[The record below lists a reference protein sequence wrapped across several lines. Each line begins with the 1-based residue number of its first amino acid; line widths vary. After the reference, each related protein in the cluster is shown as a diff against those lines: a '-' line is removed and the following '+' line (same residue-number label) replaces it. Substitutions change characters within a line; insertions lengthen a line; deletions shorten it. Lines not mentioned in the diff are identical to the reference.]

1 MWWFRRP
8 SKGARRRKSLEIAIG
23 FGSNRFMGV
32 IRIFSAGS
40 RSRKHGPLLA
50 LAVTAFASML
60 VAPCAWAQALAPD
73 LPSVP
78 AVELPNIPTL
88 KEYANPKA
96 PGNNPLTNE
105 PELVLSAK
113 LSEDGETIG
122 RGLVWRVF
130 SPEPG
135 GDGKLALLA
144 TAKGG
149 TTSFNLAPGSYLVHV
164 AFGRAGATKRITM
177 TRAKRT
183 ETMIL
188 DAGGV
193 KLNAVLSGGA
203 RIPPDQLRF
212 SIYENHEDASG
223 ERALI
228 IPDVKPDTVVR
239 LNTGTYQIV
248 SNYGTANAVI
258 RADIRVEAGKITEA
272 NVEHRAAQLTL
283 KLVREAGG
291 EALADTAWSVLTTSG
306 DIVRESVGAFASI
319 VLAEGEYIIIA
330 KNKDRIYQRDF
341 KVVAG
346 HNQDVEVV
354 ASEGASAATT
364 TDQPAG
370 GDEPLD

>member
-1 MWWFRRP
+1 M
-8 SKGARRRKSLEIAIG
+8 GRKP
-23 FGSNRFMGV
+23 RK
-32 IRIFSAGS
+32 
-40 RSRKHGPLLA
+40 RSRLRAAMAFAGLLA
-50 LAVTAFASML
+50 TA
-60 VAPCAWAQALAPD
+60 PGAWGQALAPD
-73 LPSVP
+73 LPQAP
-78 AVELPNIPTL
+78 AVELPSIPNL

-96 PGNNPLTNE
+96 PANNPLANE

-113 LSEDGETIG
+113 LSEQADTIG

-135 GDGKLALLA
+135 DDGKLALLA

-193 KLNAVLSGGA
+193 KLNAVLSGGG

-212 SIYENHEDASG
+212 SIYEDHEDSNG

-228 IPDVKPDTVVR
+228 IPDVKPDSVVR
-239 LNTGTYQIV
+239 LNAGTYQIV

-319 VLAEGEYIIIA
+319 VLAEGEYVIIA

-346 HNQDVEVV
+346 RNQDVEVL
-354 ASEGASAATT
+354 AKDGASTAAVA
-364 TDQPAG
+364 DQPAG
-370 GDEPLD
+370 GEEPLD

>member
-1 MWWFRRP
+1 MWGFQRS
-8 SKGARRRKSLEIAIG
+8 SKGSTLRKSLEIAIG

-32 IRIFSAGS
+32 FQFISSGG
-40 RSRKHGPLLA
+40 KPLKCGLLFAA
-50 LAVTAFASML
+50 LAFSSISGAS
-60 VAPCAWAQALAPD
+60 AQALAPD
-73 LPSVP
+73 LPDVP
-78 AVELPNIPTL
+78 ALDIPNIPNL
-88 KEYANPKA
+88 KGYANPKA
-96 PGNNPLTNE
+96 PENNPFANE

-113 LSEDGETIG
+113 LSDNGQAIP

-193 KLNAVLSGGA
+193 KLNATLSGGG

-212 SIYENHEDASG
+212 SIYEDHADQSG

-228 IPDVKPDTVVR
+228 IPDVKPDSVVR

-258 RADIRVEAGKITEA
+258 RSDIRVEAGKITEA
-272 NVEHRAAQLTL
+272 NVEHRAALLTM
-283 KLVREAGG
+283 KLVRESGG

-319 VLAEGEYIIIA
+319 VLAEGEYVIIA

-346 HNQDVEVV
+346 RNQDVEVI
-354 ASEGASAATT
+354 ASEAASSPAATN
-364 TDQPAG
+364 QPAEG
-370 GDEPLD
+370 EEPLD

>member
-1 MWWFRRP
+1 MGVMQIFSMG
-8 SKGARRRKSLEIAIG
+8 SKSRKRRR
-23 FGSNRFMGV
+23 
-32 IRIFSAGS
+32 
-40 RSRKHGPLLA
+40 LLA
-50 LAVTAFASML
+50 AIAFAGL
-60 VAPCAWAQALAPD
+60 LAAPAAWAQALAPD
-73 LPSVP
+73 LPQAP
-78 AVELPNIPTL
+78 AVELPNIPNL

-96 PGNNPLTNE
+96 PENNPLANE

-113 LSEDGETIG
+113 LSEEGDTIG

-135 GDGKLALLA
+135 DDGKLALLA

-177 TRAKRT
+177 TRAKRA

-193 KLNAVLSGGA
+193 KLNAVLSGGG

-212 SIYENHEDASG
+212 SIYEDHEDASG

-258 RADIRVEAGKITEA
+258 RSDIRVEAGKITEA

-346 HNQDVEVV
+346 RNQDVEVV
-354 ASEGASAATT
+354 ATEGASAATT

-370 GDEPLD
+370 GEEPLD

>member
-1 MWWFRRP
+1 M
-8 SKGARRRKSLEIAIG
+8 GAFQI
-23 FGSNRFMGV
+23 N
-32 IRIFSAGS
+32 SAGS
-40 RSRKHGPLLA
+40 KPRKCRQLLA
-50 LAVTAFASML
+50 AMAFAGL
-60 VAPCAWAQALAPD
+60 LAAPPGVWAQALAPD
-73 LPSVP
+73 LPSTP
-78 AVELPNIPTL
+78 TVELPSIPNL
-88 KEYANPKA
+88 NEYANPKA
-96 PGNNPLTNE
+96 PANSPIANE

-113 LSEDGETIG
+113 LSEEGDPIG

-130 SPEPG
+130 SPEASD
-135 GDGKLALLA
+135 DGKLALLA
-144 TAKGG
+144 TSKGG

-177 TRAKRT
+177 TRAKRS

-193 KLNAVLSGGA
+193 KLNAVLSGGG

-212 SIYENHEDASG
+212 SIYEDHEDSNG

-228 IPDVKPDTVVR
+228 IPDVKPDSVVR

-258 RADIRVEAGKITEA
+258 RSDIRVEAGKITEA

-283 KLVREAGG
+283 KLVRETGG
-291 EALADTAWSVLTTSG
+291 EAMADTAWSVLTTSG

-319 VLAEGEYIIIA
+319 VLAEGEYVIIA

-346 HNQDVEVV
+346 QNQDVEVL
-354 ASEGASAATT
+354 AKDGASTAATAN
-364 TDQPAG
+364 QPADG
-370 GDEPLD
+370 EEPLD

>member
-1 MWWFRRP
+1 MGAFQFISVD
-8 SKGARRRKSLEIAIG
+8 SKVRIGRQMLAATVLVNLTVMAPEAR
-23 FGSNRFMGV
+23 
-32 IRIFSAGS
+32 
-40 RSRKHGPLLA
+40 
-50 LAVTAFASML
+50 
-60 VAPCAWAQALAPD
+60 AQALAPD
-73 LPSVP
+73 FPQTP
-78 AVELPNIPTL
+78 AVELPTIPNL
-88 KEYANPKA
+88 NEYANPKA
-96 PGNNPLTNE
+96 PANSPIISE

-113 LSEDGETIG
+113 LSEESDPIE

-130 SPEPG
+130 SPEAG
-135 GDGKLALLA
+135 DDGKLALLA

-177 TRAKRT
+177 TRAKRS

-193 KLNAVLSGGA
+193 KLNAVLSGGG
-203 RIPPDQLRF
+203 RIPPDQLQF
-212 SIYENHEDASG
+212 SIYEDHEDSNG

-228 IPDVKPDTVVR
+228 IPDVKPDSVVR

-258 RADIRVEAGKITEA
+258 RADIRVEAGKLTEA

-283 KLVREAGG
+283 KLVRETGG
-291 EALADTAWSVLTTSG
+291 EAMADTAWSVLTTSG

-319 VLAEGEYIIIA
+319 VLAEGEYVIIA

-346 HNQDVEVV
+346 QNQDVEVL
-354 ASEGASAATT
+354 AKDGASTAAIA
-364 TDQPAG
+364 DQPAG
-370 GDEPLD
+370 GEEPLD

>member
-1 MWWFRRP
+1 M
-8 SKGARRRKSLEIAIG
+8 GADNQFPATAKSFKRAQ
-23 FGSNRFMGV
+23 
-32 IRIFSAGS
+32 IR
-40 RSRKHGPLLA
+40 LA
-50 LAVTAFASML
+50 LT
-60 VAPCAWAQALAPD
+60 CAGLIVHIAAAGAQSLAPD
-73 LPSVP
+73 LPATP
-78 AVELPNIPTL
+78 TVELPTIPNL
-88 KEYANPKA
+88 HEYANPKA
-96 PGNNPLTNE
+96 PANNPLANE

-113 LSEDGETIG
+113 LSEDGSAIG

-135 GDGKLALLA
+135 DDGKLALLA

-177 TRAKRT
+177 TRSKRS

-203 RIPPDQLRF
+203 KIPPDQLRF
-212 SIYENHEDASG
+212 SIYEDHEDSTG

-239 LNTGTYQIV
+239 LNAGTYQIV

-258 RADIRVEAGKITEA
+258 RSDIRVEAGKITEA

-283 KLVREAGG
+283 KLVRETGG

-319 VLAEGEYIIIA
+319 VLAEGDYVIIA
-330 KNKDRIYQRDF
+330 KNKDKIYQRDF

-346 HNQDVEVV
+346 RNQDVEVV
-354 ASEGASAATT
+354 AAEGAGTATSAG
-364 TDQPAG
+364 QPAEG
-370 GDEPLD
+370 EEPLE

>member
-1 MWWFRRP
+1 M
-8 SKGARRRKSLEIAIG
+8 GAANNSRVGRKAFKCGHVRIAML
-23 FGSNRFMGV
+23 F
-32 IRIFSAGS
+32 AG
-40 RSRKHGPLLA
+40 LA
-50 LAVTAFASML
+50 INVPGAL
-60 VAPCAWAQALAPD
+60 AQALAPD
-73 LPSVP
+73 LPQTP
-78 AVELPNIPTL
+78 TVELPTIPNL
-88 KEYANPKA
+88 REYANPKA
-96 PGNNPLTNE
+96 PANNPLANE
-105 PELVLSAK
+105 PELMLSAK
-113 LSEDGETIG
+113 LSDDGGAIS

-130 SPEPG
+130 APEPG
-135 GDGKLALLA
+135 ADGKLALLA

-177 TRAKRT
+177 TRAKRS

-193 KLNAVLSGGA
+193 KLNAVLSGGG

-212 SIYENHEDASG
+212 SIYEDHEDSNG

-283 KLVREAGG
+283 KLVREQGG

-319 VLAEGEYIIIA
+319 VLAEGDYVIIA
-330 KNKDRIYQRDF
+330 KNKDKIYQRDF

-346 HNQDVEVV
+346 RNQDVEVV
-354 ASEGASAATT
+354 ASEGAATATSAS
-364 TDQPAG
+364 QPADG
-370 GDEPLD
+370 EEPLD

>member
-1 MWWFRRP
+1 MGKFFNQQ
-8 SKGARRRKSLEIAIG
+8 AAIG
-23 FGSNRFMGV
+23 SGKHRQLLVALAMSLLAPANLF
-32 IRIFSAGS
+32 AGS
-40 RSRKHGPLLA
+40 
-50 LAVTAFASML
+50 
-60 VAPCAWAQALAPD
+60 APAQSLAPE
-73 LPSVP
+73 VKMP
-78 AVELPNIPTL
+78 AIPAIN
-88 KEYANPKA
+88 EYANPKA
-96 PGNNPLTNE
+96 PANNPIANE

-113 LSEDGETIG
+113 LAENGENIG
-122 RGLVWRVF
+122 RGLVWRIF
-130 SPEPG
+130 SPEPDP
-135 GDGKLALLA
+135 DGKLQLLA
-144 TAKGG
+144 TSKGG

-177 TRAKRT
+177 TRAKRN

-193 KLNAVLSGGA
+193 KLNAVLSGGG
-203 RIPPDQLRF
+203 RIPQDQLRF
-212 SIYENHEDASG
+212 SIYEDHEDATG

-228 IPDVKPDTVVR
+228 IPDVKPESVVR
-239 LNTGTYQIV
+239 LNAGTYQIV

-272 NVEHRAAQLTL
+272 NVEHRAAQLTM
-283 KLVREAGG
+283 KLVRENGG

-330 KNKDRIYQRDF
+330 KNKDKIYQRDF

-346 HNQDVEVV
+346 RNQDVEVL
-354 ASEGASAATT
+354 ATGGASAASTAN
-364 TDQPAG
+364 QPVG

>member
-1 MWWFRRP
+1 MGKFFNQQ
-8 SKGARRRKSLEIAIG
+8 AAIG
-23 FGSNRFMGV
+23 PGKHRQLLVALAMSLLAPANLF
-32 IRIFSAGS
+32 AGS
-40 RSRKHGPLLA
+40 
-50 LAVTAFASML
+50 AS
-60 VAPCAWAQALAPD
+60 AQSLAPE
-73 LPSVP
+73 VKMP
-78 AVELPNIPTL
+78 AIPAIN
-88 KEYANPKA
+88 EYANPKA
-96 PGNNPLTNE
+96 PANNPIANE

-113 LSEDGETIG
+113 LAENGENIG
-122 RGLVWRVF
+122 RGLVWRIF
-130 SPEPG
+130 SPEPDP
-135 GDGKLALLA
+135 DGKLQLLA
-144 TAKGG
+144 TSKGG

-177 TRAKRT
+177 TRAKRN

-193 KLNAVLSGGA
+193 KLNAVLSGGG
-203 RIPPDQLRF
+203 RIPQDQLRF
-212 SIYENHEDASG
+212 SIYEDHEDATG

-228 IPDVKPDTVVR
+228 IPDVKPESVVR
-239 LNTGTYQIV
+239 LNAGTYQIV

-272 NVEHRAAQLTL
+272 NVEHRAAQLTM
-283 KLVREAGG
+283 KLVRENGG

-330 KNKDRIYQRDF
+330 KNKDKIYQRDF

-346 HNQDVEVV
+346 RNQDVEVL
-354 ASEGASAATT
+354 ATGGASAASTAN
-364 TDQPAG
+364 QPVG

>member
-1 MWWFRRP
+1 MGKFFNQQ
-8 SKGARRRKSLEIAIG
+8 AAIG
-23 FGSNRFMGV
+23 SGKHRQLLVALAMSLLAPANLF
-32 IRIFSAGS
+32 AGS
-40 RSRKHGPLLA
+40 
-50 LAVTAFASML
+50 
-60 VAPCAWAQALAPD
+60 APAQSLAPEVKM
-73 LPSVP
+73 PTIP
-78 AVELPNIPTL
+78 AIN
-88 KEYANPKA
+88 EYANPKA
-96 PGNNPLTNE
+96 PANNPIANE

-113 LSEDGETIG
+113 LAENGENIG
-122 RGLVWRVF
+122 RGLVWRIF
-130 SPEPG
+130 SPEPDP
-135 GDGKLALLA
+135 DGKLQLLA
-144 TAKGG
+144 TSKGG

-177 TRAKRT
+177 TRAKRN

-193 KLNAVLSGGA
+193 KLNAVLSGGG
-203 RIPPDQLRF
+203 RIPQDQLRF
-212 SIYENHEDASG
+212 SIYEDHEDATG

-228 IPDVKPDTVVR
+228 IPDVKPESVVR
-239 LNTGTYQIV
+239 LNAGTYQIV

-272 NVEHRAAQLTL
+272 NVEHRAAQLTM
-283 KLVREAGG
+283 KLVRENGG

-330 KNKDRIYQRDF
+330 KNKDKIYQRDF

-346 HNQDVEVV
+346 RNQDVEVL
-354 ASEGASAATT
+354 ATGGASAASTAN
-364 TDQPAG
+364 QPVG

>member
-1 MWWFRRP
+1 
-8 SKGARRRKSLEIAIG
+8 
-23 FGSNRFMGV
+23 MGV
-32 IRIFSAGS
+32 IQSFSMGGKPRKRERLRAAMAFAG
-40 RSRKHGPLLA
+40 LLA
-50 LAVTAFASML
+50 TISG
-60 VAPCAWAQALAPD
+60 AWGQALAPD
-73 LPSVP
+73 LPQAP
-78 AVELPNIPTL
+78 AVELPSIPNL

-96 PGNNPLTNE
+96 PANNPLANE

-113 LSEDGETIG
+113 LSEEADPIG

-135 GDGKLALLA
+135 DDGKLALLA
-144 TAKGG
+144 TSKGG

-177 TRAKRT
+177 TRSKRT

-193 KLNAVLSGGA
+193 KLNAVLSGGG

-212 SIYENHEDASG
+212 SIYEDHEDSNG

-228 IPDVKPDTVVR
+228 IPDVKPDSVVR
-239 LNTGTYQIV
+239 LNAGTYQIV

-319 VLAEGEYIIIA
+319 VLAEGEYVIIA

-346 HNQDVEVV
+346 RNQDVEVL
-354 ASEGASAATT
+354 AKDGASTAAVA
-364 TDQPAG
+364 DQPAG
-370 GDEPLD
+370 GEEPLD

>member
-1 MWWFRRP
+1 M
-8 SKGARRRKSLEIAIG
+8 GAANNSPVGRKAFKCGHVRIAIL
-23 FGSNRFMGV
+23 F
-32 IRIFSAGS
+32 AG
-40 RSRKHGPLLA
+40 LA
-50 LAVTAFASML
+50 INVPGAL
-60 VAPCAWAQALAPD
+60 AQALAPD
-73 LPSVP
+73 LPLTP
-78 AVELPNIPTL
+78 TVELPTIPNL
-88 KEYANPKA
+88 REYANPKA
-96 PGNNPLTNE
+96 PANNPLANE
-105 PELVLSAK
+105 PELMLSAK
-113 LSEDGETIG
+113 LSDDGGAIS

-130 SPEPG
+130 APEPG
-135 GDGKLALLA
+135 ADGKLALLA

-177 TRAKRT
+177 TRAKRS

-193 KLNAVLSGGA
+193 KLNAVLSGGG

-212 SIYENHEDASG
+212 SIYEDHEDSNG

-228 IPDVKPDTVVR
+228 IPDVKPDSVVR

-283 KLVREAGG
+283 KLVREQGG

-319 VLAEGEYIIIA
+319 VLAEGDYVIIA
-330 KNKDRIYQRDF
+330 KNKDKIYQRDF

-346 HNQDVEVV
+346 RNQDVEVV
-354 ASEGASAATT
+354 ASEGAATATSAS
-364 TDQPAG
+364 QPADG
-370 GDEPLD
+370 EEPLD